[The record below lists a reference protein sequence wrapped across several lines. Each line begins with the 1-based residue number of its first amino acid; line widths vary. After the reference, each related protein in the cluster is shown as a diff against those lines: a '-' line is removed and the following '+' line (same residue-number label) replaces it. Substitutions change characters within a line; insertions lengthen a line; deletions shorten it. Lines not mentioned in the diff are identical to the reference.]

1 VATNESIVAIFG
13 IIIPEPLATPVI
25 VIVFPEILIFLDII
39 LLQVS
44 VVKIEFEKS
53 IQLSLC
59 KFLSNSGKDFIIL
72 PVFILSPIT
81 PVEKTRI
88 SSVLQEAAT
97 ESFLQY
103 FFMSFKPSSPVPA
116 FAFPELTIRYLGQYL
131 FIFSFVII
139 TDGDFALFFVKTPAI
154 FEPLEILKLINRVF
168 F

>member
-1 VATNESIVAIFG
+1 MAIFG

-25 VIVFPEILIFLDII
+25 VIVFPDILIFLDII

-44 VVKIEFEKS
+44 VVKIELEKS

-59 KFLSNSGKDFIIL
+59 KFLSNFGIDFIIL

-97 ESFLQY
+97 
-103 FFMSFKPSSPVPA
+103 
-116 FAFPELTIRYLGQYL
+116 
-131 FIFSFVII
+131 
-139 TDGDFALFFVKTPAI
+139 
-154 FEPLEILKLINRVF
+154 
-168 F
+168 